1 MIRKDDP
8 VTAGDVYVDGS
19 RIGEVGSAVIK
30 DRKIMS
36 SDGILVVI
44 VNVEMK
50 ERKLLIR
57 PNITTRGFVQI
68 NENEELLKKI
78 ENEATKIIQN
88 DLNDKKATFAVMKSN
103 IITNLSSYINNLT
116 GRRPIILPIISDI
129 KREKND

>member
-1 MIRKDDP
+1 
-8 VTAGDVYVDGS
+8 
-19 RIGEVGSAVIK
+19 
-30 DRKIMS
+30 MS

-50 ERKLLIR
+50 ERKLLIK

-88 DLNDKKATFAVMKSN
+88 DLNDKKATFAIMKSN